1 MNEGDADP
9 RALRLLIAA
18 TPDAE
23 TVRPWLRTLA
33 ILAGLLTIAILLVTL
48 ELLGRV

>member
-1 MNEGDADP
+1 MSASDPDP
-9 RALRLLIAA
+9 RTHRPLIAA

-23 TVRPWLRTLA
+23 TVLPWLRTLA
-33 ILAGLLTIAILLVTL
+33 VLVGFLTLAILLVTL

>member
-1 MNEGDADP
+1 MNEGEADP

-23 TVRPWLRTLA
+23 TVLPWLRTLA
-33 ILAGLLTIAILLVTL
+33 VLAGFLTVAILLVTF